1 MVYCSVYWKGCDL
14 SMYPK
19 EKKNIPRLNPFSR
32 RVITLG
38 VYLMDGCYILALL
51 SCRCITLFPDFL
63 SARAVYYGALETGP
77 ALLAAAVC
85 AGICCDFIFCH
96 YKR

>member
-1 MVYCSVYWKGCDL
+1 M

-19 EKKNIPRLNPFSR
+19 EKKKPPRLNPFSR
-32 RVITLG
+32 RVITMG
-38 VYLMDGCYILALL
+38 IYLMDGCYILAFL
-51 SCRCITLFPDFL
+51 SCRYTALFPDFL
-63 SARAVYYGALETGP
+63 TARGIYYGALETGP

-96 YKR
+96 YNR